1 MIGELIVNQV
11 EQKSAMIAQLHR
23 EAVEMKV
30 KAEKD
35 LAEAK
40 EIQADLL
47 RREEEVKNGIFLFYF
62 IFLFCFVL
70 FVLFCFVLFC
80 FVLFCFV
87 LFCFVLFCFVLFCF
101 VLFCFVLFCSNLIF
115 ITERKVVQKE
125 RVDSV
130 KERRKLVD
138 EIKDSTQAM
147 LQQNQNMRAQTPSPS
162 SLPECDN
169 KENVS

>member
-23 EAVEMKV
+23 EAVETKA

-70 FVLFCFVLFC
+70 FCFVLFC

-87 LFCFVLFCFVLFCF
+87 LFCFVV
-101 VLFCFVLFCSNLIF
+101 I
-115 ITERKVVQKE
+115 
-125 RVDSV
+125 
-130 KERRKLVD
+130 
-138 EIKDSTQAM
+138 
-147 LQQNQNMRAQTPSPS
+147 
-162 SLPECDN
+162 
-169 KENVS
+169 

>member
-1 MIGELIVNQV
+1 MVGKYEEEKISLGERRGGRRKNKKRKEMIGELIVDQV

-23 EAVEMKV
+23 EAVEMKA

-47 RREEEVKNGIFLFYF
+47 RREEEVKNGIFLF
-62 IFLFCFVL
+62 C

-101 VLFCFVLFCSNLIF
+101 VLFCFVL
-115 ITERKVVQKE
+115 
-125 RVDSV
+125 
-130 KERRKLVD
+130 
-138 EIKDSTQAM
+138 
-147 LQQNQNMRAQTPSPS
+147 
-162 SLPECDN
+162 
-169 KENVS
+169 